1 MQQIKIQKTITNRTE
16 ALNSYLAD
24 IARYPMVTPDEEVE
38 LARRI
43 RLGDT
48 EALHTLVCAN
58 LRFVVSVAKQ
68 YAGQGMELSDIITF
82 GNIGLMKAAE
92 KFDDTLGFKFISY
105 AVWWI
110 RQSILQ
116 GISEQGRMVRLPLN
130 QMGNINKIRKATAAF
145 MQEEQREPSAS
156 ELSELTGII
165 EDKVK
170 ETGRVSG
177 THVSMDAPF
186 GDEDGDGTL
195 LDVLHDTSSPAAD
208 TRVMKESLATD
219 IDRALATLPQRE
231 AIVLKKCFG
240 IGCQEMSLEEIA
252 EDLDLTRERVRQ
264 IREKAVRK
272 LRKSAVMIGLKQYL

>member
-24 IARYPMVTPDEEVE
+24 IARYPMVTPEEEVE

-43 RLGDT
+43 RSGDT

-145 MQEEQREPSAS
+145 MQEEMREPSAS
-156 ELSELTGII
+156 ELSEMTGII
-165 EDKVK
+165 EEKVK

-186 GDEDGDGTL
+186 GDEEGDGTL

-208 TRVMKESLATD
+208 TRVMKESLSTD
-219 IDRALATLPQRE
+219 IERALATLPQRE

>member
-43 RLGDT
+43 RSGDT

-145 MQEEQREPSAS
+145 MQEEMREPSPS
-156 ELSELTGII
+156 ELSEMTGII

-195 LDVLHDTSSPAAD
+195 LDVLHDNSSPSAD
-208 TRVMKESLATD
+208 TRVMKESLSTD
-219 IDRALATLPQRE
+219 IDRALATLPTRE